1 MSELG
6 HIIENVQAITN
17 NLSQTQ
23 QSALAWNRQL
33 AQNISYIIDQV
44 GSTSQADIKDCLI
57 ALRSAINSVSKMQ
70 EALGLSISVA
80 NAWIEKNSGAG
91 TTSPIS
97 NNVMTFGSGYYQDE
111 EENTHS
117 HRR

>member
-44 GSTSQADIKDCLI
+44 GSTSQTDIKDPDRFCHI
-57 ALRSAINSVSKMQ
+57 TKF
-70 EALGLSISVA
+70 
-80 NAWIEKNSGAG
+80 
-91 TTSPIS
+91 P
-97 NNVMTFGSGYYQDE
+97 
-111 EENTHS
+111 
-117 HRR
+117 

>member
-6 HIIENVQAITN
+6 YIIEIVQAITN
-17 NLSQTQ
+17 NLNQTR

-44 GSTSQADIKDCLI
+44 GSLSQTDIKDCLI
-57 ALRSAINSVSKMQ
+57 ALRSAINSIVKMQ
-70 EALGLSISVA
+70 EALGVSISVA
-80 NAWIEKNSGAG
+80 NAWIENISGAE

-97 NNVMTFGSGYYQDE
+97 NKSMTFGSGYYQDDDK

-117 HRR
+117 

>member
-44 GSTSQADIKDCLI
+44 GSTSQTDIKDCHV
-57 ALRSAINSVSKMQ
+57 ALRSEINNVSKMQ

-80 NAWIEKNSGAG
+80 NALIEKILAQVQLLQFQ
-91 TTSPIS
+91 I
-97 NNVMTFGSGYYQDE
+97 M
-111 EENTHS
+111 
-117 HRR
+117 